1 MNPAPVEKP
10 RFELLDGLRGVAAVL
25 VIWYHFFEAFATSP
39 ADQMLNHGYLAVD
52 FFFVLSGF
60 VIGYAYDNRWQR
72 GMTWRRFML
81 RRIIRLHPMVVLAVL
96 LGAAAYLLQGSVKW
110 DGTPVASSHLLL
122 ALLLGLLM
130 IPSLPDTAAEVRG
143 NGEMFPLNGPG
154 WSLFFEYIG
163 SLLYAVA
170 LHRLGVRWLKLTVA
184 LSGIGLACCALF
196 NISGAYHLGV
206 GWSMADYGFI
216 GGFMRMAFSFSMG
229 LLLCRTFRPR
239 RIRGAFWLCSA
250 IIALLFACPYA
261 GGPEPSALN
270 AVYDLV
276 CILVIFP
283 IVVYIGACGN
293 TTDAFSSRS
302 CEFLGHLSYPVY
314 IIHYPVMYLF
324 YAWVWADAAA
334 RTFTAVWPVCVLLF
348 CGIILMAWLAMRFYD
363 IPVRRRLTESL
374 SSHKK

>member
-1 MNPAPVEKP
+1 M
-10 RFELLDGLRGVAAVL
+10 
-25 VIWYHFFEAFATSP
+25 
-39 ADQMLNHGYLAVD
+39 
-52 FFFVLSGF
+52 
-60 VIGYAYDNRWQR
+60 IGYAYDDRWQR

-96 LGAAAYLLQGSVKW
+96 FGAAAYLLQGSVKW
-110 DGTPVASSHLLL
+110 DGTPVASPHLLL

-130 IPSLPDTAAEVRG
+130 IPSLPGTAAEVRG

-170 LHRLGVRWLKLTVA
+170 LHRLGVRWLKLAVV
-184 LSGIGLACCALF
+184 LSGIGLSCCALF

-229 LLLCRTFRPR
+229 LLLSRTFRPR
-239 RIRGAFWLCSA
+239 PIRGAFWLCSA
-250 IIALLFACPYA
+250 IIALLFASPYL

-314 IIHYPVMYLF
+314 ILHYPVMYLF
-324 YAWVWADAAA
+324 YAWVWADAAT
-334 RTFTAVWPVCVLLF
+334 RPFTAVWPVCVLLF
-348 CGIILMAWLAMRFYD
+348 CGIIVMAWLAMRFYD
-363 IPVRRRLTESL
+363 QPVRRYL
-374 SSHKK
+374 SERIRSKKSR